1 MPGAEAEADT
11 GTPSAEDETPS
22 TEAPSAKP
30 PKASDR
36 DLRRRLDS
44 VIKRQRELL
53 KETEELREA
62 LGRR

>member
-1 MPGAEAEADT
+1 MEEE
-11 GTPSAEDETPS
+11 TPSAET
-22 TEAPSAKP
+22 PSAKT

-36 DLRRRLDS
+36 DVRRRLDS

-62 LGRR
+62 LGR